1 LFDLISVGQFS
12 KSVGRGLF
20 YDIKRRDVL
29 IKDADRFIA
38 GLIENNSKFKMDTRL
53 NPRIELGFHAPTA
66 PWYADALCKELDTTN
81 ITSSS
86 SKIIINGESTVKKAL
101 ELAEPYLNGH
111 SPDARKMLKGLRGD
125 KDALL
130 VLAYESMTQ
139 QEQIE
144 LLKSQRIND
153 EEMTRK
159 REAVLTNG

>member
-1 LFDLISVGQFS
+1 
-12 KSVGRGLF
+12 
-20 YDIKRRDVL
+20 
-29 IKDADRFIA
+29 
-38 GLIENNSKFKMDTRL
+38 
-53 NPRIELGFHAPTA
+53 
-66 PWYADALCKELDTTN
+66 
-81 ITSSS
+81 
-86 SKIIINGESTVKKAL
+86 
-101 ELAEPYLNGH
+101 
-111 SPDARKMLKGLRGD
+111 MLKGLRGD